1 MIDVGIID
9 FGAGN
14 IASVEQA
21 VEYAGGKA
29 QRVNSPEEILKCE
42 RLVLPGV
49 GAAGQALK
57 YIRAAS
63 LDKAIREMVLDKG
76 APLLGICL
84 GMQMLADK
92 LNEFGDHEGLGL
104 IPGEVVK
111 IDDLV
116 EEVPRVPHMGWNR
129 VNFVS
134 EGKAFGA
141 CVGPRREFYFSHSYT
156 FRVDEKKH
164 VAALV
169 DYPTPLVAAVL
180 SDNIFATQFHPEKSQ
195 LAGDFLIR
203 AFLNWRP

>member
-1 MIDVGIID
+1 MIDVGIVD

-21 VEYAGGKA
+21 VEYAGGSTR
-29 QRVNSPEEILKCE
+29 RVNTPEEILKCD
-42 RLVLPGV
+42 RLILPGV
-49 GAAGQALK
+49 GAAGQSLK
-57 YIRAAS
+57 YMREAS
-63 LDKAIREMVLDKG
+63 LDEAIREMVLDKG

-92 LNEFGDHEGLGL
+92 LNEFGAHEGLGL

-111 IDDLV
+111 IDDVV
-116 EEVPRVPHMGWNR
+116 EEVPRVPHMGWNK
-129 VNFVS
+129 VNF
-134 EGKAFGA
+134 EGKGKAFGA
-141 CVGPRREFYFSHSYT
+141 CVGSRTEFYFSYFYT
-156 FRVDEKKH
+156 FRVDKKKH

-169 DYPTPLVAAVL
+169 DYPSPLVAAVL

-195 LAGDFLIR
+195 LAGDSLIQ